1 MSKPTNQP
9 GVGKVLSL
17 ALPIHEAVCTSVWL
31 FVPLPLS
38 VFPTS
43 VYVCVPVYAWLCVC
57 AATQVSSSSISL
69 QFSAKHI
76 IYFAKAK
83 HQASATVAKWFPL
96 SNNMRV
102 CNYTTWICTNVW
114 MNALFEYRKK
124 YCAILTN
131 RYRIL
136 NILENIHC
144 VKEWNWRWKLNILPL
159 QTGTSIVKVKVFI
172 RLVLS
177 K

>member
-31 FVPLPLS
+31 FVALSLS

-43 VYVCVPVYAWLCVC
+43 VCECVCLCMRDCVC

-102 CNYTTWICTNVW
+102 CNYTTIH
-114 MNALFEYRKK
+114 EYVPYKCMDECVIRVPKK
-124 YCAILTN
+124 ILCNFNKPLSNTQHTSK
-131 RYRIL
+131 YSLCIGM
-136 NILENIHC
+136 
-144 VKEWNWRWKLNILPL
+144 KLKM
-159 QTGTSIVKVKVFI
+159 KVKHFTFANWD
-172 RLVLS
+172 
-177 K
+177 